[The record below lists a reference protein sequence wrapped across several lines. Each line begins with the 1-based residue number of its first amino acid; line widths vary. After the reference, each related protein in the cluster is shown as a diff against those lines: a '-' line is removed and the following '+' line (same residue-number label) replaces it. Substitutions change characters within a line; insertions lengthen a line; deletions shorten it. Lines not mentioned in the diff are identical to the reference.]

1 MMSHTHSIQWLYY
14 TLFCFPYGFSC
25 MKRQRKA
32 ASTNR
37 DEIIITDSPKMQSK
51 QKKSA
56 AMQSLDGLMGKTL
69 IVDTHLLNI
78 GLPCGLDA
86 SSTTDVELL
95 KYLCGIAKVC
105 LLVKVDKEEAAA
117 DIRRSI
123 MKIFGP
129 SGLESHHVL
138 PYQKV
143 ESKKAIVRQM
153 CPQFYI
159 DNDEAAYE
167 YNKRFV
173 PTLVRIGKAKDA
185 ASVSE
190 YFSSA
195 YGLIL

>member
-1 MMSHTHSIQWLYY
+1 
-14 TLFCFPYGFSC
+14 

-37 DEIIITDSPKMQSK
+37 EEIIITDSPKMQSK

-117 DIRRSI
+117 EIRRSL

-129 SGLESHHVL
+129 SGLESHRVL

-153 CPQFYI
+153 CPNFYI
-159 DNDEAAYE
+159 DNDEASYE

-195 YGLIL
+195 FGLIL